1 MGKPKLKE
9 PQPFSELQAHVSDGP
24 LDVLDV
30 SFPFSH
36 LKASIVWLKLNDLAL
51 PRILGAHLLTL
62 LLLESF

>member
-30 SFPFSH
+30 PSH
-36 LKASIVWLKLNDLAL
+36 SLILKPVWLKLNDLAL
-51 PRILGAHLLTL
+51 PRILGAHSLTL